1 MTAMYNDIVEFAEI
15 ERFMDQKLKNYS
27 SGMQVRLAFS
37 IAIRAQ
43 GDMLLLDEVLAV
55 GDAAF
60 QQKCFDYFEELKRQ
74 KKTVVFVSHDMSAV
88 RRFCT
93 RAIYIRD
100 GDMLHDGDPAEVA
113 DMYTVDNLENM
124 QAQAAKKDQNGPQL
138 PKTFSVASKITKQ
151 TDAAIVLDVTFKTKE
166 PDDLYIAISVLR
178 DGASVAEITTPLD
191 MELKGDG
198 RVTYTLDATLFN
210 SGMYE
215 VPVVLCRKEN
225 RQLVGISS
233 GKNRFV
239 IKGDDPIRG
248 AAFKLED
255 TWEYHKHS

>member
-1 MTAMYNDIVEFAEI
+1 MPT
-15 ERFMDQKLKNYS
+15 
-27 SGMQVRLAFS
+27 
-37 IAIRAQ
+37 
-43 GDMLLLDEVLAV
+43 
-55 GDAAF
+55 
-60 QQKCFDYFEELKRQ
+60 EEPINTQ
-74 KKTVVFVSHDMSAV
+74 SV
-88 RRFCT
+88 
-93 RAIYIRD
+93 
-100 GDMLHDGDPAEVA
+100 PAGN
-113 DMYTVDNLENM
+113 MNL
-124 QAQAAKKDQNGPQL
+124 P
-138 PKTFSVASKITKQ
+138 ASK
-151 TDAAIVLDVTFKTKE
+151 LPSTKE